1 MKRGTRCAP
10 ALRVNNEPKHE
21 MRKPALSILEIS
33 NPFVAAAVTCG
44 ILGSAVSADA
54 AHWVMIAR
62 EGEKPQR
69 SVHYLAL
76 DEVKSTLDLETFD
89 QSKALAMKAPD
100 MAKYME
106 DSQVHTA
113 FVVQV
118 MEGMSDPDT
127 IQYTVDIRCN
137 PKQFRITSAYALYRN
152 NESEKMNSPE
162 WAPIPDNW
170 VNRAYLV
177 ACKMQDKVA
186 PAIQKF
192 YDASKKIQKNPNA
205 TMEDKAAAMQPL
217 ADLGM
222 IYATE
227 IPLISYIRLSDYSW
241 SHLWPEGKRPP
252 YTTTKSREEIEKDRA
267 ELEARMAALSSK
279 AGQVEQ
285 QIAGMEAER
294 LFMEKTAANF
304 RKKNDAQRERFY
316 SMQGWTE
323 KEIVDFWG
331 APNGIS
337 ELAGTKSL
345 RYISRVDTRQVVVD
359 NIPVYDGRGGVV
371 GMNQAERVEGELS
384 ECDLTLFLE
393 QGGSKPGHRLVDY
406 KLNGTNCRVDT
417 LGRLVR

>member
-1 MKRGTRCAP
+1 LGVFQKSRPLM
-10 ALRVNNEPKHE
+10 
-21 MRKPALSILEIS
+21 
-33 NPFVAAAVTCG
+33 VASVMLCIFGGATAAK
-44 ILGSAVSADA
+44 A

-62 EGEKPQR
+62 EGEQPQR

-89 QSKALAMKAPD
+89 ESKALAMKAPD
-100 MAKYME
+100 MARYME

-118 MEGMSDPDT
+118 MEGKADPDT

-137 PKQFRITSAYALYRN
+137 PKQFRVTNAYALYRN

-170 VNRAYLV
+170 VNRVYLV

-186 PAIQKF
+186 PAVQKF
-192 YDASKKIQKNPNA
+192 YDASKKIQENPNA
-205 TMEDKAAAMQPL
+205 TMKDKAAAMQPL
-217 ADLGM
+217 AELGM

-227 IPLISYIRLSDYSW
+227 IPLISYIQLSDYSW
-241 SHLWPEGKRPP
+241 SHLWLDGKRPP
-252 YTTTKSREEIEKDRA
+252 YTATKSREEIEKDRA
-267 ELEARMAALSSK
+267 ELEARMASLSSK

-285 QIAGMEAER
+285 KIAGMDAER
-294 LFMEKTAANF
+294 LFMEKVAANF

-316 SMQGWTE
+316 SMQGWSE

-331 APNGIS
+331 APNAIN

-359 NIPVYDGRGGVV
+359 NIPVYDSRGGVV
-371 GMNQAERVEGELS
+371 GMNQSERVDGELS